1 MERFGLLLEV
11 PGEPAE
17 VGEYFDV
24 EGGGGGCVGGEG
36 GVEGAGGGVAA
47 RAARGD
53 VGERE
58 EEAVAVDEDLCVW
71 VFKLRG

>member
-11 PGEPAE
+11 PREPGE

-24 EGGGGGCVGGEG
+24 EGRGGRVEGREG

-47 RAARGD
+47 WAARGE

-58 EEAVAVDEDLCVW
+58 EEAVAIDKDLGVR
-71 VFKLRG
+71 VFRLRS